1 MVRPM
6 TRRRDSLLE
15 ALELFRRIHPA
26 ISIIHVLAF
35 LYICENEGLNV
46 SELAALCQTTCATAS
61 RTAHAMADH
70 ATDAE
75 HIHTPLVELRPN
87 PRNPKG
93 RLIFLTDAGLALRDR
108 LDQLIA
114 RRDPIRPPARAAA

>member
-1 MVRPM
+1 M

-35 LYICENEGLNV
+35 LYVCENEGLNV

-61 RTAHAMADH
+61 RTAHALASGGGE
-70 ATDAE
+70 AAAINTA
-75 HIHTPLVELRPN
+75 LVELRTN

-93 RLIFLTDAGLALRDR
+93 RLLFLTEAGLRLRDR
-108 LDQLIA
+108 LDHLIA
-114 RRDPIRPPARAAA
+114 RRDPIQPPARAAA